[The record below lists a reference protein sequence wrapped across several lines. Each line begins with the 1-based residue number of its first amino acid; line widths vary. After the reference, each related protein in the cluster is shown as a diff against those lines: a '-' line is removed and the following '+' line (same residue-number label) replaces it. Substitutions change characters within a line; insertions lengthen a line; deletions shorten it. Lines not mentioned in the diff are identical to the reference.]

1 MNEKVSFEASLKE
14 LEKLVEKLEQ
24 GQLPLDESLQLYQQG
39 MQTAQQ
45 CQQQLDQARLVLEK
59 LGQQQA
65 DEAAEDSKEA
75 IADNE

>member
-1 MNEKVSFEASLKE
+1 
-14 LEKLVEKLEQ
+14 
-24 GQLPLDESLQLYQQG
+24 

-65 DEAAEDSKEA
+65 DEAAEESKEA
-75 IADNE
+75 IADKE